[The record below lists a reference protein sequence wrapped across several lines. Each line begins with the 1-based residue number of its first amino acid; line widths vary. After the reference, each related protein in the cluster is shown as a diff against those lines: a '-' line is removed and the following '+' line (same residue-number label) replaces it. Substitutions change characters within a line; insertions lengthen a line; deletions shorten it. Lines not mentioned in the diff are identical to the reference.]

1 MQSLLGDKLNNSVV
15 IQDTHTIAIH
25 LELCIMKY
33 IFSSVN
39 NNPKQASKQ
48 AHTVLYF
55 IVHYS

>member
-15 IQDTHTIAIH
+15 IHTIAIH
-25 LELCIMKY
+25 FELCIMKC

-39 NNPKQASKQ
+39 NSSKQESKQ